1 MKTVFA
7 YAKPYKW
14 FAGIAIALMLFEL
27 FVELIQ
33 PLIMAKI
40 IDEGVMVKDVSTIYE
55 WALILLVLTIVTF
68 IAGVVNSY
76 FSAHVAQS
84 FAFDLRSALF
94 AKIQSFTMATY
105 IKYPTSALITRL
117 TNDVGNVQQVLFML
131 LRIML
136 RAPLAI
142 IGSFIMAF
150 YVNAKLAAIL
160 LISAPLL
167 AIFLF
172 VMVTKGIQL
181 FSKVQ
186 KSLDGVNRKLQENLQ
201 AIRLVKAYMRGEYE
215 TKRFAEIASNLKIDS
230 MKAMRTMEYIQP
242 ILLFVMNVS
251 MLGIIWFG
259 ASFVGA
265 GDMKLGEAVA
275 VINYT
280 MRITMIFS
288 MFVFIIILFARAKAS
303 AERMEEV
310 LVVNEGVEYSGDNT
324 HVINGDIG
332 FHDVSFRYSE
342 TTPYV
347 LQDVSFTV
355 KAGEK
360 LAILGATGSGKSTL
374 LQLLLRFY
382 EPTKGKITL
391 ANQDIATLDITAL
404 RQMIGYVPQQSI
416 LFSGSIEENILWGQE
431 YASTDQAVAA
441 AKQAQIHE
449 SITAFDDG
457 YATVVGQKGVN
468 LSGGQKQRLSIARA
482 LVRQAPI
489 LILDDSTS
497 ALDVKT
503 EQALWQALEAQR
515 ATMFV
520 VTQKIQTAKGADK
533 IAVLEE
539 GRLVALG
546 THDTLLQ
553 TNELY
558 QQIAA
563 SQQEVAR

>member
-1 MKTVFA
+1 MKTVFS

-14 FAGIAIALMLFEL
+14 FAVIAIALMLFEL

-40 IDEGVMVKDVSTIYE
+40 IDEGVVVKDITTVYQ
-55 WALILLVLTIVTF
+55 WAVILLVLTLVTF

-105 IKYPTSALITRL
+105 IKYPSSALITRL

-150 YVNAKLAAIL
+150 YVNAKLASIL
-160 LISAPLL
+160 LIGTPLV
-167 AIFLF
+167 AIFL
-172 VMVTKGIQL
+172 VLMVTKGIKL

-201 AIRLVKAYMRGEYE
+201 AIRLVKAYMRGDYE
-215 TKRFAEIASNLKIDS
+215 TQRFAKIAERLKIDS
-230 MKAMRTMEYIQP
+230 VKAMRTMEYIMP
-242 ILLFVMNVS
+242 VLLFIMNVS
-251 MLGIIWFG
+251 MLGVIWFG
-259 ASFVGA
+259 ASFVGT
-265 GDMKLGEAVA
+265 GDIKLGEAVA

-303 AERMEEV
+303 AERMEEIL
-310 LVVNEGVEYSGDNT
+310 LVDEGIEIIGEPGDLPQ
-324 HVINGDIG
+324 GDIV
-332 FHDVSFRYSE
+332 FTNVSFRYSE
-342 TTPYV
+342 QTAYV
-347 LQDVSFTV
+347 LKDITFTL
-355 KAGEK
+355 KEGEK

-382 EPTKGKITL
+382 TPTQGTITIGGQNI
-391 ANQDIATLDITAL
+391 ADVDVATLRSSL
-404 RQMIGYVPQQSI
+404 GYVPQQSV
-416 LFSGSIEENILWGQE
+416 LFSGSIEANILWGKEDALAEEAQRA
-431 YASTDQAVAA
+431 AS
-441 AKQAQIHE
+441 QAQIHTSIE
-449 SITAFDDG
+449 SFEDG
-457 YATVVGQKGVN
+457 YATIVGQKGVN

-482 LVRQAPI
+482 LMRKAPI
-489 LILDDSTS
+489 LVLDDSTS

-503 EQALWQALEAQR
+503 EQALWQALDNEA
-515 ATMFV
+515 ATMLV
-520 VTQKIQTAKGADK
+520 VTQKIQTARGANK
-533 IAVLEE
+533 VALLHE
-539 GRLVALG
+539 GELVAFG
-546 THDTLLQ
+546 THEALLA
-553 TNELY
+553 TSALY

-563 SQQEVAR
+563 SQQEVTQ

>member
-1 MKTVFA
+1 MKTVFS

-14 FAGIAIALMLFEL
+14 FAVIAIALMLFEL

-40 IDEGVMVKDVSTIYE
+40 IDEGVVVKDITTVYQ
-55 WALILLVLTIVTF
+55 WAVILLVLTLVTF

-105 IKYPTSALITRL
+105 IKYPSSALITRL

-150 YVNAKLAAIL
+150 YVNAKLASIL
-160 LISAPLL
+160 LIGTPLV
-167 AIFLF
+167 AIFL
-172 VMVTKGIQL
+172 VLMVTKGIKL

-201 AIRLVKAYMRGEYE
+201 AIRLVKAYMRGDYE
-215 TKRFAEIASNLKIDS
+215 TQRFAKIAQRLKIDS
-230 MKAMRTMEYIQP
+230 VKAMRTMEYIMP
-242 ILLFVMNVS
+242 VLLFIMNVS
-251 MLGIIWFG
+251 MLGVIWFG
-259 ASFVGA
+259 ASFVGT
-265 GDMKLGEAVA
+265 GDIKLGEAVA

-303 AERMEEV
+303 AERMEEIL
-310 LVVNEGVEYSGDNT
+310 LVDEGIEIIGEPGDLLQ
-324 HVINGDIG
+324 GDIV
-332 FHDVSFRYSE
+332 FTNVSFRYSE
-342 TTPYV
+342 QTAYV
-347 LQDVSFTV
+347 LKDITFTL
-355 KAGEK
+355 KEGEK

-382 EPTKGKITL
+382 TPTQGTITIGGKNI
-391 ANQDIATLDITAL
+391 ADVDVATLRSSL
-404 RQMIGYVPQQSI
+404 GYVPQQSV
-416 LFSGSIEENILWGQE
+416 LFSGSIEANILWGKEDALAEEAQRA
-431 YASTDQAVAA
+431 AS
-441 AKQAQIHE
+441 QAQIHTSIE
-449 SITAFDDG
+449 SFEDG
-457 YATVVGQKGVN
+457 YATIVGQKGVN

-482 LVRQAPI
+482 LMRKAPI
-489 LILDDSTS
+489 LVLDDSTS

-503 EQALWQALEAQR
+503 EQALWQALDNEA
-515 ATMFV
+515 ATMLV
-520 VTQKIQTAKGADK
+520 VTQKIQTARGANK
-533 IAVLEE
+533 VALLHE
-539 GRLVALG
+539 GELVAFG
-546 THDTLLQ
+546 THEALLA
-553 TNELY
+553 TSALY

-563 SQQEVAR
+563 SQQEVTQ

>member
-251 MLGIIWFG
+251 MLVIIWFG

-431 YASTDQAVAA
+431 HASTNKAVGA

>member
-1 MKTVFA
+1 MKTVFS

-14 FAGIAIALMLFEL
+14 FAVIAIALMLFEL

-40 IDEGVMVKDVSTIYE
+40 IDEGVVVKDITTVYQ
-55 WALILLVLTIVTF
+55 WAVILLVLTLVTF

-105 IKYPTSALITRL
+105 IKYPSSALITRL

-150 YVNAKLAAIL
+150 YVNAKLASIL
-160 LISAPLL
+160 LIGTPLV
-167 AIFLF
+167 AVFL
-172 VMVTKGIQL
+172 VLMVTKGIKL

-201 AIRLVKAYMRGEYE
+201 AIRLVKAYMRGDYE
-215 TKRFAEIASNLKIDS
+215 TQRFAKIAQRLKIDS
-230 MKAMRTMEYIQP
+230 VKAMRTMEYIMP
-242 ILLFVMNVS
+242 VLLFIMNVS
-251 MLGIIWFG
+251 MLGVIWFG
-259 ASFVGA
+259 ASFVGT
-265 GDMKLGEAVA
+265 GDIKLGEAVA

-303 AERMEEV
+303 AERMEEIL
-310 LVVNEGVEYSGDNT
+310 LVDEGIEIIGEPGDLLQ
-324 HVINGDIG
+324 GDIV
-332 FHDVSFRYSE
+332 FTNVSFRYSE
-342 TTPYV
+342 QTAYV
-347 LQDVSFTV
+347 LKDITFTL
-355 KAGEK
+355 KEGEK

-382 EPTKGKITL
+382 TPTQGTITIGGQNI
-391 ANQDIATLDITAL
+391 ADVDVATLRSSL
-404 RQMIGYVPQQSI
+404 GYVPQQSV
-416 LFSGSIEENILWGQE
+416 LFSGSIEANILWGKEDALAEEAQRA
-431 YASTDQAVAA
+431 AS
-441 AKQAQIHE
+441 QAQIHTSIE
-449 SITAFDDG
+449 SFEDG
-457 YATVVGQKGVN
+457 YATIVGQKGVN

-482 LVRQAPI
+482 LMRKAPI
-489 LILDDSTS
+489 LVLDDSTS

-503 EQALWQALEAQR
+503 EQALWQALDNEA
-515 ATMFV
+515 ATMLV
-520 VTQKIQTAKGADK
+520 VTQKIQTARGANK
-533 IAVLEE
+533 VALLHE
-539 GRLVALG
+539 GELVAFG
-546 THDTLLQ
+546 THEALLA
-553 TNELY
+553 TSALY

-563 SQQEVAR
+563 SQQEVTQ

>member
-259 ASFVGA
+259 ASFVGT

-332 FHDVSFRYSE
+332 FHNVSFRYSE

>member
-1 MKTVFA
+1 MKTVFS

-14 FAGIAIALMLFEL
+14 FAVIAIALMLFEL

-40 IDEGVMVKDVSTIYE
+40 IDEGVVVKDITTVYQ
-55 WALILLVLTIVTF
+55 WAVILLVLTLVTF

-105 IKYPTSALITRL
+105 IKYPSSALITRL

-150 YVNAKLAAIL
+150 YVNAKLASIL
-160 LISAPLL
+160 LIGAPLV
-167 AIFLF
+167 AIFL
-172 VMVTKGIQL
+172 VLMVTKGIKL

-201 AIRLVKAYMRGEYE
+201 AIRLVKAYMRGDYE
-215 TKRFAEIASNLKIDS
+215 TQRFAKIAERLKIDS
-230 MKAMRTMEYIQP
+230 VKAMRTMEYIMP
-242 ILLFVMNVS
+242 VLLFIMNVS
-251 MLGIIWFG
+251 MLGVIWFG
-259 ASFVGA
+259 ASFVGT
-265 GDMKLGEAVA
+265 GDIKLGEAVA

-310 LVVNEGVEYSGDNT
+310 LLVDEGLEIIGEPGDLLQ
-324 HVINGDIG
+324 GDIV
-332 FHDVSFRYSE
+332 FTNVSFRYSE
-342 TTPYV
+342 QTAYV
-347 LQDVSFTV
+347 LKDITFTL
-355 KAGEK
+355 KEGEK

-382 EPTKGKITL
+382 TPTQGTITIGGKNI
-391 ANQDIATLDITAL
+391 ADVDVATLRSSL
-404 RQMIGYVPQQSI
+404 GYVPQQSV
-416 LFSGSIEENILWGQE
+416 LFSGSIEANILWGKEDALAEEAQRA
-431 YASTDQAVAA
+431 AS
-441 AKQAQIHE
+441 QAQIHTSIE
-449 SITAFDDG
+449 SFEDG
-457 YATVVGQKGVN
+457 YATIVGQKGVN

-482 LVRQAPI
+482 LMRKAPI
-489 LILDDSTS
+489 LVLDDSTS

-503 EQALWQALEAQR
+503 EQALWQALDNEA
-515 ATMFV
+515 ATMLV
-520 VTQKIQTAKGADK
+520 VTQKIQTARGANK
-533 IAVLEE
+533 VALLHE
-539 GRLVALG
+539 GELVAFG
-546 THDTLLQ
+546 THEALLA
-553 TNELY
+553 TSALY

-563 SQQEVAR
+563 SQQEVTQ

>member
-259 ASFVGA
+259 ASFVGT

-324 HVINGDIG
+324 HVINGDID
-332 FHDVSFRYSE
+332 FHNVSFRYSE

>member
-186 KSLDGVNRKLQENLQ
+186 KSLDDVNRKLQENLQ

-251 MLGIIWFG
+251 MLVIIWFG
-259 ASFVGA
+259 ASFVGT

-431 YASTDQAVAA
+431 HASTNKAVAA

>member
-7 YAKPYKW
+7 YVKPYKW
-14 FAGIAIALMLFEL
+14 FAFIAIALMLFEL
-27 FVELIQ
+27 CVELIQ

-40 IDEGVMVKDVSTIYE
+40 IDEGVVVKDVITIYQ
-55 WALILLVLTIVTF
+55 WAAILVGLTIITF
-68 IAGVVNSY
+68 IAGIINSY

-94 AKIQSFTMATY
+94 SKIQSFTMATY
-105 IKYPTSALITRL
+105 IKYPSSALITRL
-117 TNDVGNVQQVLFML
+117 TNDVGNVQQVVFML

-150 YVNAKLAAIL
+150 YVNAKLASIL
-160 LISAPLL
+160 LIATPVL
-167 AIFLF
+167 AIFLV
-172 VMVTKGIQL
+172 VMVTKGIKL

-215 TKRFAEIASNLKIDS
+215 TNRFAEVAGKLKFDS
-230 MKAMRTMEYIQP
+230 VKAMRTMEYIMP
-242 ILLFVMNVS
+242 VLLFMMNVS
-251 MLGIIWFG
+251 MLGVIWFG
-259 ASFVGA
+259 ASYVGA

-288 MFVFIIILFARAKAS
+288 MFVFIIILFARAKSS

-310 LVVNEGVEYSGDNT
+310 LLVEGGTEQ
-324 HVINGDIG
+324 IG
-332 FHDVSFRYSE
+332 EPQAALQGAITFHNVSFRYSE
-342 TTPYV
+342 QTAYV
-347 LQDVSFTV
+347 VKDVSFTLQE
-355 KAGEK
+355 GEK

-382 EPTKGKITL
+382 TPTTGEIYIGEQNI
-391 ANQDIATLDITAL
+391 ADVDVATL
-404 RQMIGYVPQQSI
+404 RSSIGYVPQQSV
-416 LFSGSIEENILWGQE
+416 LFSGSIEDNIRWGKE
-431 YASTDQAVAA
+431 DALAEEAERAAS
-441 AKQAQIHE
+441 QAQIHTSIE
-449 SITAFDDG
+449 SFEEG
-457 YATVVGQKGVN
+457 YATIVGQKGVN

-482 LVRQAPI
+482 LMRKAPI
-489 LILDDSTS
+489 LVLDDSTS

-503 EQALWQALEAQR
+503 ESALWQALEEEH
-515 ATMFV
+515 ATMLV
-520 VTQKIQTAKGADK
+520 VTQKIQTARGADK
-533 IAVLEE
+533 IALLHE
-539 GRLVALG
+539 GELVAFG
-546 THDTLLQ
+546 THEALSESS
-553 TNELY
+553 ELY

-563 SQQEVAR
+563 SQQEVTL

>member
-332 FHDVSFRYSE
+332 FHNVSFRYSE

-431 YASTDQAVAA
+431 HASTDQAVAT

>member
-1 MKTVFA
+1 MKTVFS

-14 FAGIAIALMLFEL
+14 FAVIAIALMLFEL

-40 IDEGVMVKDVSTIYE
+40 IDEGVVVKDITTVYQ
-55 WALILLVLTIVTF
+55 WAVILLVLTLVTF

-105 IKYPTSALITRL
+105 IKYPSSALITRL

-136 RAPLAI
+136 RALLAI

-150 YVNAKLAAIL
+150 YVNAKLASIL
-160 LISAPLL
+160 LIGTPLV
-167 AIFLF
+167 AIFL
-172 VMVTKGIQL
+172 VLMVTKGIKL

-201 AIRLVKAYMRGEYE
+201 AIRLVKAYMRGDYE
-215 TKRFAEIASNLKIDS
+215 TQRFAKIAQRLKIDS
-230 MKAMRTMEYIQP
+230 VKAMRTMEYIMP
-242 ILLFVMNVS
+242 VLLFIMNVS
-251 MLGIIWFG
+251 MLGVIWFG
-259 ASFVGA
+259 ASFVGT
-265 GDMKLGEAVA
+265 GDIKLGEAVA

-303 AERMEEV
+303 AERMEEIL
-310 LVVNEGVEYSGDNT
+310 LVDEGIEIIGEPGDLLQ
-324 HVINGDIG
+324 GDIV
-332 FHDVSFRYSE
+332 FTNVSFRYSE
-342 TTPYV
+342 QTAYV
-347 LQDVSFTV
+347 LKDITFTL
-355 KAGEK
+355 KEGEK

-382 EPTKGKITL
+382 TPTQGTITIGGQNI
-391 ANQDIATLDITAL
+391 ADVDVATLRSSL
-404 RQMIGYVPQQSI
+404 GYVPQQSV
-416 LFSGSIEENILWGQE
+416 LFSGSIEANILWGKEDALAEEAQRA
-431 YASTDQAVAA
+431 AS
-441 AKQAQIHE
+441 QAQIHTSIE
-449 SITAFDDG
+449 SFEDG
-457 YATVVGQKGVN
+457 YATIVGQKGVN

-482 LVRQAPI
+482 LMRKAPI
-489 LILDDSTS
+489 LVLDDSTS

-503 EQALWQALEAQR
+503 EQALWQALDNEA
-515 ATMFV
+515 ATMLV
-520 VTQKIQTAKGADK
+520 VTQKIQTARGANK
-533 IAVLEE
+533 VALLHE
-539 GRLVALG
+539 GELVAFG
-546 THDTLLQ
+546 THEALLA
-553 TNELY
+553 TSALY

-563 SQQEVAR
+563 SQQEVTQ

>member
-431 YASTDQAVAA
+431 HASTNKAVGA

>member
-332 FHDVSFRYSE
+332 FHNVSFRYSE

-360 LAILGATGSGKSTL
+360 LAVLGATGSGKSAL

-431 YASTDQAVAA
+431 HASTDQAVAA

-558 QQIAA
+558 QKIAA

>member
-1 MKTVFA
+1 MKTVFS

-14 FAGIAIALMLFEL
+14 FAVIAIALMLFEL

-40 IDEGVMVKDVSTIYE
+40 IDEGVVVKDITTVYQ
-55 WALILLVLTIVTF
+55 WAVILLVLTLVTF

-105 IKYPTSALITRL
+105 IKYPSSALITRL

-150 YVNAKLAAIL
+150 YVNAKLASIL
-160 LISAPLL
+160 IIGTPLV
-167 AIFLF
+167 AIFL
-172 VMVTKGIQL
+172 VIMVTKGIKL

-201 AIRLVKAYMRGEYE
+201 AIRLVKAYMRGDYE
-215 TKRFAEIASNLKIDS
+215 TQRFAKIAERLKIDS
-230 MKAMRTMEYIQP
+230 VKAMRTMEYIMP
-242 ILLFVMNVS
+242 VLLFIMNVS
-251 MLGIIWFG
+251 MLGVIWFG

-265 GDMKLGEAVA
+265 GDIKLGEAVA

-310 LVVNEGVEYSGDNT
+310 LLVDEGIEVIGEPGDLLQ
-324 HVINGDIG
+324 GDIV
-332 FHDVSFRYSE
+332 FTNVSFRYSE
-342 TTPYV
+342 QTAYV
-347 LQDVSFTV
+347 LKDITFTL
-355 KAGEK
+355 KEGEK

-382 EPTKGKITL
+382 TPTQGTITIGGKNI
-391 ANQDIATLDITAL
+391 ADVDVATLRSSL
-404 RQMIGYVPQQSI
+404 GYVPQQSV
-416 LFSGSIEENILWGQE
+416 LFSGSIEANILWGKEDALAEEAQRA
-431 YASTDQAVAA
+431 AS
-441 AKQAQIHE
+441 QAQIHTSIE
-449 SITAFDDG
+449 SFEDG
-457 YATVVGQKGVN
+457 YATIVGQKGVN

-482 LVRQAPI
+482 LMRKAPI
-489 LILDDSTS
+489 LVLDDSTS

-503 EQALWQALEAQR
+503 EQALWQALDNEA
-515 ATMFV
+515 ATMLV
-520 VTQKIQTAKGADK
+520 VTQKIQTARGANK
-533 IAVLEE
+533 VALLHE
-539 GRLVALG
+539 GELVAFD
-546 THDTLLQ
+546 THEALLA
-553 TNELY
+553 TSALY

-563 SQQEVAR
+563 SQQEVAQ